1 MEEKIK
7 QVPQNPGVYLF
18 RNDQGQVVYV
28 GKSVN
33 LKSRVRSYFQK
44 NIYDPKTV
52 SVVNQVRNL
61 DWIVT
66 NSELEALIL
75 EAYLIKSY
83 KPHFNSRLKDDKRYL
98 YIKITTN
105 EEFPRVLTSRKED
118 ERGCSYFGPYPSSRA
133 VIDVLKIIR
142 KVFPFCTQGG
152 LRKRRCFYA
161 HLLQCNPCPA
171 DIRKFAGKEK
181 IKLKNI
187 YRRNIR
193 NIIDV
198 LSGKGSRVRLRL
210 ENLMKSYS
218 KDEKYEQ
225 AKELKR
231 QLFQLNYVSNY
242 QSSGIRK
249 YLDSVDQEENG
260 LAGGESLIQ
269 ILKPYYSLNEITRIE
284 GYDISNTKGLFATG
298 SMVVFINGD
307 PSRRDYRK
315 FKIKGGNTPD
325 DPKMMSEMLTRR
337 LGHVEWPYPDIL
349 LVDGGKGQV
358 KAVLGVL
365 EQYNISLPV
374 VGLAKRLERLVVND
388 KGKLKMLIVPRS
400 SSALRLLQH
409 VRDEAHRFANA
420 YHRKLRAKSY
430 IMEK

>member
-1 MEEKIK
+1 MEERIK
-7 QVPQNPGVYLF
+7 KLSQSPGVYLF
-18 RNDQGQVVYV
+18 RDDKKQVIYV
-28 GKSVN
+28 GKSVH

-44 NIYDPKTV
+44 NVFDPKTV
-52 SVVNQVRNL
+52 NMINQIRDL
-61 DWIVT
+61 DWVVT

-83 KPHFNSRLKDDKRYL
+83 KPRFNSRLKDDKRYL
-98 YIKITTN
+98 YIKITTK

-142 KVFPFCTQGG
+142 RVFPYCTQGSLG
-152 LRKRRCFYA
+152 KRRCFYA

-171 DIRKFAGKEK
+171 DIRKSAGKEK

-187 YRRNIR
+187 YRRNIK

-198 LSGKGSRVRLRL
+198 LGGKGSRVQLRL
-210 ENLMKSYS
+210 EALMKSYS

-231 QLFQLNYVSNY
+231 QLLELNYISSFSSN
-242 QSSGIRK
+242 GIRK

-260 LAGGESLIQ
+260 LSGCESLIQ

-284 GYDISNTKGLFATG
+284 GYDISNTQGLFGTG
-298 SMVVFINGD
+298 SMVVFVNGE
-307 PSRRDYRK
+307 PSRKDYRK
-315 FKIKGGNTPD
+315 FKINGGNTPD
-325 DPKMMSEMLTRR
+325 DPRMMIEMLARR
-337 LGHVEWPYPDIL
+337 LWHIEWPYPDVL
-349 LVDGGKGQV
+349 VVDGGKGQV
-358 KAVLGVL
+358 GAVLRL
-365 EQYNISLPV
+365 LKQFNISLPV

-388 KGKLKMLIVPRS
+388 KDELQELTIPKS
-400 SSALRLLQH
+400 SSALKLLQH

-420 YHRKLRAKSY
+420 YHKKLRAKSY
-430 IMEK
+430 IIEK